1 MTIRMT
7 SIVFAL
13 IVVLCAVL
21 HIWWTSRDRSIAGT
35 YATKALGTTVIL
47 VFALWPT
54 AAVSPVYRTL
64 VAAGLVLSLA
74 GDIFLVRADRRLLAG
89 MLAFFLAHI
98 AYIAA
103 FLSESGAP
111 VRFAVLPVGALYG
124 IALMWFL
131 WNDMDAYRL
140 PASAYTAV
148 LVVMIWA
155 ASEQFLS
162 LPEPRTLAAF
172 AGGIL
177 FLVSDSVLAVEQFRA
192 PFRYSPAIVMS
203 TYYAAQWLIA
213 FSVHIG

>member
-1 MTIRMT
+1 MTP
-7 SIVFAL
+7 IVFAL
-13 IVVLCAVL
+13 IVILCAVS
-21 HIWWTSRDRSIAGT
+21 HIRWTSRGRSIAGT
-35 YATKALGTTVIL
+35 YVTKALGTTVIL

-54 AAVSPVYRTL
+54 AAVSPVYRAL
-64 VAAGLVLSLA
+64 VVAGLALSLA
-74 GDIFLVRADRRLLAG
+74 GDLFLVRPERRLLAG
-89 MLAFFLAHI
+89 MVAFFLAHL

-103 FLSESGAP
+103 FISEAGAP
-111 VRFAVLPVGALYG
+111 ARFVVPAVGALYG

-131 WNDMDAYRL
+131 WNDMGAYRL

-155 ASEQFLS
+155 ASDQFLS
-162 LPEPRTLAAF
+162 IPDPRTLAAF
-172 AGGIL
+172 AGGVL
-177 FLVSDSVLAVEQFRA
+177 FLLSDSVLAVEQFRA